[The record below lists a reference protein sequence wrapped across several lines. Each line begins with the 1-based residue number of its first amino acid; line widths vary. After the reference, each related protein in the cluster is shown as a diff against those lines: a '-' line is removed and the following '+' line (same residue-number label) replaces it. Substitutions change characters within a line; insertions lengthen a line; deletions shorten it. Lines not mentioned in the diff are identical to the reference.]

1 MYKVIVY
8 VYNKCNNINS
18 FISNFRPRGHT
29 RLELYN

>member
-18 FISNFRPRGHT
+18 FILNFRFRGYI